1 MEAMTATDVR
11 ELTRRVQ
18 RLEDIEAVR
27 RTWHDYMAF
36 LDSRRWEE
44 LADVFTEDGA
54 VEMIGLDASR
64 PGGGTPGTIRDGIYR
79 GRRSIIDDFYNVGA
93 RSGRPVIRRPASGHF
108 GNNLRVDLDGDEA
121 TTSAYFWEIVPGGG
135 ENHTLLIG
143 TYQHRMRR
151 EPDRWRIKYLRIT
164 ITMVGHLPWAGEFG
178 AHTIGEVLSMP
189 LP

>member
-1 MEAMTATDVR
+1 MEAITATDIE
-11 ELTRRVQ
+11 ELARRVQ

-36 LDSRRWEE
+36 LDSRSWEE
-44 LADVFTEDGA
+44 LADVFTKDGA

-64 PGGGTPGTIRDGIYR
+64 RGGGTPGTIRDGSYR

-93 RSGRPVIRRPASGHF
+93 RSVRPPVRRPASGHF
-108 GNNLRVDLDGDEA
+108 GNNLRVDLDGDQA
-121 TTSAYFWEIVPGGG
+121 TTSAYFWEIVPGG
-135 ENHTLLIG
+135 ERHILLVG

-151 EPDRWRIKYLRIT
+151 EPDRWRIAYLRIT
-164 ITMVGHLPWAGEFG
+164 ITMVGHLPWVGEFG
-178 AHTIGEVLSMP
+178 AHSIGEVLTMP

>member
-1 MEAMTATDVR
+1 MAGMTATDVQ
-11 ELTRRVQ
+11 ELAGRVQ
-18 RLEDIEAVR
+18 RLEDIEGVR

-54 VEMIGLDASR
+54 VEMIGLDGSR
-64 PGGGTPGTIRDGIYR
+64 PGGGAPGTIRDGVYR

-93 RSGRPVIRRPASGHF
+93 RAPRPATRRPASGHF
-108 GNNLRVDLDGDEA
+108 GNNLRVDLDGDQA
-121 TTSAYFWEIVPGGG
+121 TTSAYFWEVVPGG

-151 EPDRWRIKYLRIT
+151 EADKWRISYLRIT

-178 AHTIGEVLSMP
+178 AHSIGEVLSMP